1 MTTVSRSVGTSFPK
15 RTSNIALAAAVLC
28 AAALAAWSP
37 PAGAQQHVVIDE
49 SVRAGALTC
58 YPSIDNPLEYFY
70 AINDVHLATDE
81 SGKPAFMFMRYV
93 NNVRSGAG
101 EAEAKEGT
109 GGGLVHCVVQLGVS
123 PEVIEDARREL
134 ARVKPGA
141 KLIGPL
147 TYNSG
152 KFVLIAAAKDAE
164 GKTLFDNVVGL
175 GSAPILDGGKAAVSI
190 PLTKQGAKIL
200 WESFRMAKPAID
212 FKFEMDVSGYNAPH
226 RAVIEANFD
235 QIYEHKAFAVG
246 VASKYLAAEIKGA
259 FDDLQ
264 KSGAIKLTQIGG
276 DEKMETLI
284 TTAYNK
290 LTEMMFAPAG
300 GTGTPDLASLTGS
313 GSQPSMLDRAT
324 QYLRQNQQDARA
336 ENERIR
342 AENRQI
348 REENRRNEDR
358 DRARTAA
365 APAAATGTSG
375 ATATTADA
383 GAPGDSSAAD
393 RPRGYRPRPPS
404 LEPTYADQARPTDAP
419 RTAPIAERKEED
431 VPAFAVLASFE
442 MKSVRQRGNFKID
455 LNKYTAATR
464 TYPFTSSISGLTSY
478 LNDPLYFKEV
488 NMDDPL
494 YKQRELVVMV
504 DGANA
509 TDFGT
514 YINFATVQMRKKHQ
528 SGEESQDEVRI
539 DRKNFNSEGNA
550 FKLLYGW
557 KGDNDRRRWM
567 DYEYQTTWSFF
578 GGKELQEPW
587 KPTNSGAINVVPP
600 FQKRAVDVD
609 ADPDAMT
616 KAGVRIATVK
626 LYYKLGD
633 TEKVKVATLNALK
646 GKLSERIDFIMPP
659 DQPGYEYE
667 VEYQL
672 KGSKTVSTGRKT
684 ATAATLILEDVP
696 SAG

>member
-1 MTTVSRSVGTSFPK
+1 MSTVSRSHT
-15 RTSNIALAAAVLC
+15 ALVATLLC
-28 AAALAAWSP
+28 AAALGVWNAPAW
-37 PAGAQQHVVIDE
+37 AQQHVVIDE
-49 SVRAGALTC
+49 AVRAGALNC
-58 YPSIDNPLEYFY
+58 YRSIDNPLEYYY
-70 AINDVHLATDE
+70 AINDVHLAQDE

-109 GGGLVHCVVQLGVS
+109 GGGLVHCVVQLGVP
-123 PEVIEDARREL
+123 PEVVADAGREL
-134 ARVKPGA
+134 GRLKSGA
-141 KLIGPL
+141 KLMGPL
-147 TYNSG
+147 NYTSG
-152 KFVLIAAAKDAE
+152 KFMLVAAAKDAD
-164 GKTLFDNVVGL
+164 GKTLMDNVVGL

-226 RAVIEANFD
+226 RALIEANWD

-276 DEKMETLI
+276 DEKQEALI

-290 LTEMMFAPAG
+290 ITDMMFAPIG

-313 GSQPSMLDRAT
+313 GNQPSMLDRAT

-342 AENRQI
+342 TENRQI
-348 REENRRNEDR
+348 REENRRDA
-358 DRARTAA
+358 ARTSTS
-365 APAAATGTSG
+365 PASASGSSG

-383 GAPGDSSAAD
+383 GAPGDSSASD

-419 RTAPIAERKEED
+419 RTAPVAQRQEED

-442 MKSVRQRGNFKID
+442 MKSVRQHGEFKID

-478 LNDPLYFKEV
+478 LNDPMYFKEV

-514 YINFATVQMRKKHQ
+514 YINFATVEMRKKHQ
-528 SGEESQDEVRI
+528 SGEESEDEVRI

-550 FKLLYGW
+550 FKLMYGW

-578 GGKELQEPW
+578 GGKEMQDPW
-587 KPTNSGAINVVPP
+587 KSTNTGAINVVPP
-600 FQKRAVDVD
+600 FQKRSVDVD

-616 KAGVRIATVK
+616 QAGVRIATVK

-633 TEKVKVATLNALK
+633 TEKVKVVTLNALK

-659 DQPGYEYE
+659 DQPNYEYE

-672 KGSKTVSTGRKT
+672 KGSKTVSTGRKS
-684 ATAATLILEDVP
+684 ASAATLILEDVP

>member
-1 MTTVSRSVGTSFPK
+1 MRQVH
-15 RTSNIALAAAVLC
+15 RTARMQARNRISNIALAAALLC
-28 AAALAAWSP
+28 AAALGTWIAPAW
-37 PAGAQQHVVIDE
+37 AQQHVVIDE
-49 SVRAGALTC
+49 AVRAGALTC
-58 YPSIDNPLEYFY
+58 YRSIDNPLEYYY
-70 AINDVHLATDE
+70 AINDVHLAQDE

-93 NNVRSGAG
+93 NNVRSGASD
-101 EAEAKEGT
+101 AEAREGT
-109 GGGLVHCVVQLGVS
+109 GGGLVHCVVQLGVP
-123 PEVIEDARREL
+123 PEIVADARREL
-134 ARVKPGA
+134 SRIKSGA
-141 KLIGPL
+141 KLVGPL
-147 TYNSG
+147 NYTSG
-152 KFVLIAAAKDAE
+152 TFALVAAAKDAE

-212 FKFEMDVSGYNAPH
+212 FKFEMDVSGYNSPH
-226 RAVIEANFD
+226 RALIEANFD
-235 QIYEHKAFAVG
+235 QIYEHKAFAIG

-264 KSGAIKLTQIGG
+264 REGAIKLTQVGG
-276 DEKMETLI
+276 DEKQEQLI

-313 GSQPSMLDRAT
+313 GNQPSMLDRAT

-336 ENERIR
+336 ENERVR

-348 REENRRNEDR
+348 REENRRD
-358 DRARTAA
+358 A
-365 APAAATGTSG
+365 APATASGSGTP
-375 ATATTADA
+375 AVTA
-383 GAPGDSSAAD
+383 GAGGAGDSTAAD

-404 LEPTYADQARPTDAP
+404 LEPTYADQARPTDTP
-419 RTAPIAERKEED
+419 RTQPVAQRQEED

-464 TYPFTSSISGLTSY
+464 TYPFTSSITGLTSY
-478 LNDPLYFKEV
+478 MNDPLYFKEI

-539 DRKNFNSEGNA
+539 DRKNFNAEGNA
-550 FKLLYGW
+550 FKLMYGW

-578 GGKELQEPW
+578 GGKEQQDPW
-587 KPTNSGAINVVPP
+587 KNANTGALNVVPP
-600 FQKRAVDVD
+600 FQKRSVDVD

-616 KAGVRIATVK
+616 KAGVRVATVK

-633 TEKVKVATLNALK
+633 TEKVKIVTLNALK
-646 GKLSERIDFIMPP
+646 GKLSERIDFITPP
-659 DQPGYEYE
+659 DQLNYEYE
-667 VEYQL
+667 VDYQL
-672 KGSKTVSTGRKT
+672 KGSKTFSTGRKT
-684 ATAATLILEDVP
+684 ASAATLILEDVP
-696 SAG
+696 AAG